1 MEGGEERQRSPICS
15 LERTGPRTAGLR
27 CVSASMGESKSST
40 RTQGGAEMRDLD
52 GTEVGRAEQIIS
64 TCNWRGEVSNGYTVD
79 HGQVHNGK
87 MEWDC

>member
-1 MEGGEERQRSPICS
+1 
-15 LERTGPRTAGLR
+15 
-27 CVSASMGESKSST
+27 
-40 RTQGGAEMRDLD
+40 MRDLD